1 MQILFLDDIKN
12 LPMHPNCGISTP
24 VESYRI
30 KSGKNATHG
39 EHPWFAILNI
49 KDDTDNII
57 CGGSLINTQFVLTGK
72 KRFKIN

>member
-1 MQILFLDDIKN
+1 
-12 LPMHPNCGISTP
+12 MHPNCGPLTP

-30 KSGKNATHG
+30 KSNKNATHG
-39 EHPWFAILNI
+39 EHPWFAILKI
-49 KDDTDNII
+49 KQDDTDNSI